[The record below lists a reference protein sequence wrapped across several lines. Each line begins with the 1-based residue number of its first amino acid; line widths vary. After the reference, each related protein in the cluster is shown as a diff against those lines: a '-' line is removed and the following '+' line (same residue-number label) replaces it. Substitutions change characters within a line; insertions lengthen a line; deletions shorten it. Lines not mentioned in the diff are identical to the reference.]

1 MIVQPTKETK
11 TQASLIALLGGTQ
24 KNNTAKSTDTFSKL
38 LLSMA
43 EGLKINKST
52 LQTEITNTNNT
63 KTIASKSV
71 TPKTDTSKT
80 FNALIDPKQSQE
92 LSSLQQLL
100 SGDTQPQTNAQESTL
115 IPKTLLDT
123 LSSDQVRAMISR
135 AKDYLKNEITSKA
148 PEYKADPKSLPKTL
162 MGLVQLADKMGLN
175 PQSITLSTL
184 FTKPSEQTNFTP
196 ALLSQPLLDTK
207 LLSSAAKTLPAPP
220 FEAIVQLLSD
230 VKSNTPKTE
239 SKNTVLKPEPQN
251 NTVNTV
257 NTVNTE
263 LKNNLSKIESKE
275 TILKPEVT
283 GESLKKNPDIKQ
295 PLSVLLQ
302 SLNKPIEG
310 SSIDTVSQTSLSK
323 PAELKVSLSPK
334 TEGIATLLQGEK
346 KEELKT
352 APSSKTEADI
362 PTTFQAPKADALEVK
377 TKEAVQ
383 SMRYFAS
390 DLKEAVDSYK
400 PPFTRLSMTLNPE
413 KLGEVEVTLVQ
424 RGNNVHVNIQSN
436 NASSVAFLAHNATE
450 LKVQLA
456 NQGIT
461 NATMNFMSGGDG
473 QNQQQGQQQQQQQN
487 RFRAYESLKD
497 IELNGEQLSALE
509 IIIPHYA

>member
-1 MIVQPTKETK
+1 MIIQPTKETK
-11 TQASLIALLGGTQ
+11 TQTSLADLLGGAQ

-52 LQTEITNTNNT
+52 IPTEITNTNNT

-115 IPKTLLDT
+115 IPKALLDT

-230 VKSNTPKTE
+230 VKSKSNASKTE
-239 SKNTVLKPEPQN
+239 SKNTVLNESNN
-251 NTVNTV
+251 NTVMV
-257 NTVNTE
+257 STE
-263 LKNNLSKIESKE
+263 VKSTPPKIDSKE
-275 TILKPEVT
+275 NILKPEVT
-283 GESLKKNPDIKQ
+283 GEALKKNPDIKQ

-310 SSIDTVSQTSLSK
+310 SSIDAVSQTSLSK
-323 PAELKVSLSPK
+323 PAELKVPLSPK

-352 APSSKTEADI
+352 APSSKTEVDI

-377 TKEAVQ
+377 TKEAAQ

>member
-1 MIVQPTKETK
+1 MIVQPAKEAK
-11 TQASLIALLGGTQ
+11 TQTSLIELLGGTQ
-24 KNNTAKSTDTFSKL
+24 KNNTAKSTDAFSKL

-52 LQTEITNTNNT
+52 IPTEITNTNNT
-63 KTIASKSV
+63 KNIASKSV
-71 TPKTDTSKT
+71 TPKTDTSTT
-80 FNALIDPKQSQE
+80 FNALIDPKQPQE
-92 LSSLQQLL
+92 QSSLQQLL
-100 SGDTQPQTNAQESTL
+100 SGDTQPQTNTQETNL
-115 IPKTLLDT
+115 IPKALLDT

-148 PEYKADPKSLPKTL
+148 PEYKADPKTLPKTL

-175 PQSITLSTL
+175 PQSITLLTL
-184 FTKPSEQTNFTP
+184 FTKPTEQTNFTP

-207 LLSSAAKTLPAPP
+207 RLSSADAKTLPASP

-230 VKSNTPKTE
+230 VKSKSNAPKTE
-239 SKNTVLKPEPQN
+239 SKNNPP
-251 NTVNTV
+251 
-257 NTVNTE
+257 
-263 LKNNLSKIESKE
+263 KIDSKE
-275 TILKPEVT
+275 NVPKTDVT

-302 SLNKPIEG
+302 SLDKPIEG
-310 SSIDTVSQTSLSK
+310 ASIDAASKTSLSK
-323 PAELKVSLSPK
+323 PVELKAPLSPK
-334 TEGIATLLQGEK
+334 TEEIANLLQGDK
-346 KEELKT
+346 KEEIKT

-377 TKEAVQ
+377 TKEAAQ

-390 DLKEAVDSYK
+390 DLKDAVDSYK

-461 NATMNFMSGGDG
+461 NTTMNFMSGGDG
-473 QNQQQGQQQQQQQN
+473 QNQQQGQQQQQQN